1 MRSIPIILDTDIG
14 DDIDDALALALIL
27 NSPELELR
35 GITTVFRHAQHRAL
49 LARKILRA
57 WNRLDIPV
65 AAGASKTL
73 LGKIEEMGGSSQFD
87 VLDEKDLSN
96 DDATFPH
103 ALDWMLQNIDTD
115 SEDRI
120 TLVTIGA
127 LTNIALLFARAPELA
142 RRCRIVMMGG
152 QWSVPE
158 AEWNIRCDPEA
169 AAAVFSSGAEI
180 SMVGYEITTRCQL
193 SDEQMDI
200 LAQGSTAARS
210 STLINKLLNLWRKET
225 GARVTLHDPL
235 AVMSLFDD
243 CVQFEPKRIEI
254 GLCGEERACTI
265 AVEGKSN
272 VRVAV
277 DVDVERAI
285 SLFMERLAR

>member
-1 MRSIPIILDTDIG
+1 MPIILDTDIG

-35 GITTVFRHAQHRAL
+35 GVTTVFRHAERRAL

-57 WNRLDIPV
+57 WNRLDVPI

-73 LGKIEEMGGSSQFD
+73 LGKTEEMGGSAQFE
-87 VLDEKDLSN
+87 VLDKN

-103 ALDWMLQNIDTD
+103 ALDWLLQNIDTD

-142 RRCRIVMMGG
+142 KRCRIVMMGG
-152 QWSVPE
+152 QWSAPE

-193 SDEQMDI
+193 SENQMDV
-200 LAQGSTAARS
+200 LMRSSTAAGS
-210 STLINKLLNLWRKET
+210 STLINQLLNLWRKET
-225 GARVTLHDPL
+225 NSRVTLHDPL

-254 GLCGEERACTI
+254 GLCGNKRARTI
-265 AVEGKSN
+265 VVEGEPN

-285 SLFMERLAR
+285 GLFMERLAR